1 MDKFDKCFK
10 YYEKAIE
17 GRNFHYQ
24 NYNTWVNYYSIFNGA
39 LFVGYY
45 SLLQEKSSFLLFFIT
60 LLGFISAF
68 CWHSTV
74 KGHYIWMISWIKVVH
89 DYEEELN
96 KISTN
101 DEKYY
106 VYSVYT
112 RPKKDFYMKNISTQK
127 MTSTF
132 TFIVCIAWGILIGY
146 SLFYLMDS
154 IKFFKNLTVMKI
166 FISSSSVLVAFFL
179 SKAIFDKESDTS
191 KMKQKIKE

>member
-127 MTSTF
+127 MTSVF
-132 TFIVCIAWGILIGY
+132 TFIVCIAWGLLLIYVTYNILDKVFFFNNLTAIKIVL
-146 SLFYLMDS
+146 SIIFVIILFFIFKAGLCKKSDISFMKSS
-154 IKFFKNLTVMKI
+154 IK
-166 FISSSSVLVAFFL
+166 S
-179 SKAIFDKESDTS
+179 
-191 KMKQKIKE
+191 

>member
-74 KGHYIWMISWIKVVH
+74 KGHYIWMISWINIVH
-89 DYEEELN
+89 DYEEELK

>member
-179 SKAIFDKESDTS
+179 SKVIFDKESDTS

>member
-74 KGHYIWMISWIKVVH
+74 KGHYIWMISWINVVH
-89 DYEEELN
+89 NYEEELN

-166 FISSSSVLVAFFL
+166 FISSSLVLVAFFL

-191 KMKQKIKE
+191 QMKQKIKE

>member
-74 KGHYIWMISWIKVVH
+74 KGHYIWMISWINVVH
-89 DYEEELN
+89 DYEEKLN

-127 MTSTF
+127 MTSAF

>member
-74 KGHYIWMISWIKVVH
+74 KGHYIWMISWINVVH
-89 DYEEELN
+89 DYEEELK

-112 RPKKDFYMKNISTQK
+112 CPKKDFYMKNISTQK